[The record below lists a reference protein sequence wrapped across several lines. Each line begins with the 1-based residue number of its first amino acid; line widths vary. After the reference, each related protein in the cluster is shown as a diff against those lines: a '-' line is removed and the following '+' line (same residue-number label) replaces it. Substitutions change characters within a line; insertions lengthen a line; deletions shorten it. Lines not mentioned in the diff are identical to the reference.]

1 MKTVLVTGGGGFLG
15 KAIIKQLLEDGNVS
29 IKSLSRS
36 TYPELTDLGC
46 TTVQMDLCNPN
57 MDELVAVLKNV
68 DIVFHVAAKAGV
80 WGSKE
85 SFWSINVIGTR
96 NLLEASQRAG
106 VKKFIYTSSPSAV
119 WNGGDEINLTEHQC
133 PYPSEEDYLTYYP
146 LTKATAEKEVLKANQ
161 EGFATT
167 ALRPHL
173 IWGPEDPHLV
183 PRVIER
189 HKRLR
194 IVGDGTNKV
203 GLTFVDNAAY
213 AHVLAERALIDHNSP
228 NAGKAYFITD
238 LKPVVLWDW
247 LNELLHTLGY
257 PKISKKISAS
267 LAYRVGILLEWV
279 WQTFGISG
287 EPMMT
292 RFVAKQLSSSHYYDL
307 TAAKNDFGYEEK
319 ISPDDAWK
327 RTIAYFKSQQ
337 SH

>member
-15 KAIIKQLLEDGNVS
+15 KAIIKQLLEEGNVS

-36 TYPELTDLGC
+36 SYPELIEMGC

-57 MDELVAVLKNV
+57 MDDLIAALEGV
-68 DIVFHVAAKAGV
+68 DIIFHVAAKAGV

-106 VKKFIYTSSPSAV
+106 VKKIIYTSSPSAV
-119 WNGGDEINLTEHQC
+119 WNGGDEINLTENQC
-133 PYPSEEDYLTYYP
+133 PYPDEEDYLTHYP

-203 GLTFVDNAAY
+203 GLTYVDNAAY
-213 AHVLAERALIDHNSP
+213 AHILAERALIDHTSP

-238 LKPVVLWDW
+238 LEPVVLWNW

-257 PKISKKISAS
+257 PKISKNISAS
-267 LAYRVGILLEWV
+267 MAYRAGVVLEWA
-279 WQTFGISG
+279 WRTFGISG

-319 ISPDDAWK
+319 IPQEDAWK
-327 RTIAYFKSQQ
+327 RTIAYFKE
-337 SH
+337 HKNP